1 MHAPSAWLDWTRT
14 LNPVDLVLAAV
25 ILAGA
30 AAGWIRGF
38 IVATLQLLSLAG
50 SVALALVAY
59 RFPAAWL
66 DARYP
71 SLGPWVGP
79 LSFFATYLAAQL
91 LLGVLVRGVIRAAPP
106 WLHRHGGNHLLGLL
120 PGFAAGL
127 INATVVALL
136 LMTLPLFDEL
146 TILARGSVL
155 ATRLAAPAEWLETQ
169 LEPIFDPALRRTL
182 QALTVV
188 QPESRTVIQLPFTV
202 ADAPP
207 LPDLEAQMLEL
218 INDERTRRG
227 LTPLQA
233 DPELTAVARDHC
245 RDMLARGYFS
255 HLTPQHQDPFDRMRR
270 AHVRF
275 LAAGE
280 NIAMARTVPLAQQ
293 GLMNSPGHRANL
305 LRPQFGR
312 AGIGVL
318 DAGVHGLMITQ
329 DFRN

>member
-1 MHAPSAWLDWTRT
+1 MNALPAWLDWIKT

-25 ILAGA
+25 VLAGA
-30 AAGWIRGF
+30 LTGAARGF
-38 IVATLQLLSLAG
+38 IVATLQLLALAG
-50 SVALALVAY
+50 SVALAFLAY

-71 SLGPWVGP
+71 SLGPWAGP
-79 LSFFATYLAAQL
+79 LSFFAAYLTAQL
-91 LLGVLVRGVIRAAPP
+91 LLGALARRVIRAAPP
-106 WLHRHGGNHLLGLL
+106 WLHRHGGNRLLGLV
-120 PGFAAGL
+120 PGVLAGL
-127 INATVVALL
+127 INATVVSLL

-146 TILARGSVL
+146 TLLARGSEL
-155 ATRLAAPAEWLETQ
+155 ASRLAAPAEWLEGE

-188 QPESRTVIQLPFTV
+188 QPGSRTVIPLPFTV
-202 ADAPP
+202 TDAPP
-207 LPDLEAQMLEL
+207 RPDLEAQMLEL
-218 INDERTRRG
+218 INAERIKRG
-227 LTPLQA
+227 LKTLQA

-255 HLTPQHQDPFDRMRR
+255 HLTPQHQDAFDRMRR

-305 LRPQFGR
+305 LRPQFAR

-318 DAGVHGLMITQ
+318 DAGAHGLMITE